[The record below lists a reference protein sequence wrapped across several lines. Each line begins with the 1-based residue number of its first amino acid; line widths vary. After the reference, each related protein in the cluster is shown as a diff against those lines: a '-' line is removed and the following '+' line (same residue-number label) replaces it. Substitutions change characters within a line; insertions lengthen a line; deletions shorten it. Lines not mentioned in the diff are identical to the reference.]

1 MKNFKYSF
9 LLFLV
14 TSSVCSQKYYDSN
27 DLKYFID
34 FSNRNANLK
43 FQDFRINGPIE
54 EYISF
59 YGNRFTIIRGDS
71 IHWMLQQSEKRNK
84 YLSYLI
90 LKGEYGEVQ
99 KLAKWE
105 YTNKKLEVL
114 ASDRIFSGYF
124 KDYFNFVDEFEYQ
137 KLSRNRLIGDYLK
150 DENLLGRYR
159 IKVFR
164 NNGVNYFDL
173 NIKGTIEL
181 NRKGIVIETNL
192 PTLTRFTGTYDF
204 ELNTNVEFIKKGII
218 SGRIDFKEN
227 SIFSLNIDKEKKIGT
242 LTSLKAE
249 VNEEGVSLN
258 KRETTTFII
267 ED

>member
-1 MKNFKYSF
+1 M
-9 LLFLV
+9 
-14 TSSVCSQKYYDSN
+14 
-27 DLKYFID
+27 
-34 FSNRNANLK
+34 
-43 FQDFRINGPIE
+43 
-54 EYISF
+54 
-59 YGNRFTIIRGDS
+59 
-71 IHWMLQQSEKRNK
+71 
-84 YLSYLI
+84 
-90 LKGEYGEVQ
+90 
-99 KLAKWE
+99 
-105 YTNKKLEVL
+105 L

-124 KDYFNFVDEFEYQ
+124 KDNFNFVDEFEYQ
-137 KLSRNRLIGDYLK
+137 KLSRNMLIGDYLK
-150 DENLLGRYR
+150 DENLLGIYR

-173 NIKGTIEL
+173 DIKGTIEL

-204 ELNTNVEFIKKGII
+204 ELNTNIEFIKKGMIA
-218 SGRIDFKEN
+218 GRIDFKDN